1 MEPNRDDIQ
10 EFGVMENMIG
20 AAMAAAPA
28 DLVKDSSQNAFKADV
43 IDASMQVPVIVDF
56 WAPWCGPCKQLGPM
70 LEKVVKEARGAVRMV
85 KINVDE
91 NQALAGQ
98 MRIQS
103 IPAVYAFFQG
113 RPVDGFQGAQPEG
126 QLKQFVGRLTQLA
139 GGAGESPIEEALEQA
154 DAAHAEGDHAT
165 ATEIFGQILE
175 HEPENLKAIAGIV
188 RCLIAMGELEQAG
201 EFLARTPKGK
211 ENDAAIAGARAQL
224 EVAQAGQKAVGQSD
238 ALRARVAADPK
249 DFAARI
255 ELAQALFASGDKE
268 GAIDHLLDIVRI
280 NRTWNEEAARKQLVT
295 FFEAMGPMDPLTLSG
310 RRRLSSLLFS

>member
-1 MEPNRDDIQ
+1 
-10 EFGVMENMIG
+10 MENMIG
-20 AAMAAAPA
+20 AGLANAAAVPA
-28 DLVKDSSQNAFKADV
+28 DLIKDSSQNSFKADV

-56 WAPWCGPCKQLGPM
+56 WAPWCGPCKQLGPA

-126 QLKQFVGRLTQLA
+126 QLKAFVGRLAQLA
-139 GGAGESPIEEALEQA
+139 GGAGDSPIEEALEHA
-154 DAAHAEGDHAT
+154 DAALAAGDHAT
-165 ATEIFGQILE
+165 ATEIYGQILE

-188 RCLIAMGELEQAG
+188 RCLIALGELEQAA
-201 EFLARTPKGK
+201 EFLGRTPKGK

-224 EVAQAGQKAVGQSD
+224 EVAQAGQKAAGQSD
-238 ALRARVAADPK
+238 ALQARVDANPK
-249 DFAARI
+249 DFEARH
-255 ELAQALFASGDKE
+255 ELAQALFASGEKE
-268 GAIDHLLDIVRI
+268 AALDHLLEIVRM
-280 NRTWNEEAARKQLVT
+280 NRMWNEEAARKQLVT
-295 FFEAMGPMDPLTLSG
+295 FFEAMGPTDPLTLSG

>member
-1 MEPNRDDIQ
+1 
-10 EFGVMENMIG
+10 MENLIG
-20 AAMAAAPA
+20 GNLAAAAAPA

-70 LEKVVKEARGAVRMV
+70 LEKVVREARGAVRMV
-85 KINVDE
+85 KINIDE

-126 QLKQFVGRLTQLA
+126 QLKQFVGRLAQLA
-139 GGAGESPIEEALEQA
+139 GGEGGESPIEAALEEA
-154 DAAHAEGDHAT
+154 EAAMAEGDHAA

-188 RCLIAMGELEQAG
+188 RCLIALGEMEQAA
-201 EFLARTPKGK
+201 EFLGRTPKGK

-224 EVAQAGQKAVGQSD
+224 EVAQAGQKAAGQSD
-238 ALRARVAADPK
+238 ALRARVEANPK
-249 DFAARI
+249 DFEARH
-255 ELAQALFASGDKE
+255 ELAQALFAGGDKE
-268 GAIDHLLDIVRI
+268 GAIDQLLDIVRV
-280 NRTWNEEAARKQLVT
+280 NRAWNEEAARKQLVT
-295 FFEAMGPMDPLTLSG
+295 FFEAMGPTDPLTLSG
-310 RRRLSSLLFS
+310 RRRLSSILFS